1 MCTIYHFDMTPLY
14 VPSLIHPAIWALVYI
29 YCHVDARCVARGR
42 GGAGCAKCFSNSSVW
57 VRIVSDGSNIY
68 IYIMGLIRFD
78 NQGAVFTLR
87 VAWVLLVPL
96 VRLVH
101 LVLFLRC
108 CWSCVRLFG
117 QPAVCLAISDSPPPS
132 LHDYSIQL
140 DIWTQQCPT
149 LHDASSVPF

>member
-1 MCTIYHFDMTPLY
+1 
-14 VPSLIHPAIWALVYI
+14 
-29 YCHVDARCVARGR
+29 
-42 GGAGCAKCFSNSSVW
+42 
-57 VRIVSDGSNIY
+57 
-68 IYIMGLIRFD
+68 MGLIRFY
-78 NQGAVFTLR
+78 NLGAVFTLR

-96 VRLVH
+96 VPLVRLVH
-101 LVLFLRC
+101 LVLFIALLLI
-108 CWSCVRLFG
+108 VRSPLG